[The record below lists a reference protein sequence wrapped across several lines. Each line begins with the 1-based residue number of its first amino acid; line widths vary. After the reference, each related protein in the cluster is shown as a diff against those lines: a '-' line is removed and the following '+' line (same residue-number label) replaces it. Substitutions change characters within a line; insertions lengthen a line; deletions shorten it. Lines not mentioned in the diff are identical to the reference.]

1 MKRLFK
7 KALRDL
13 FQNKARFIT
22 ALLAI
27 IMGSVVFGSITFA
40 YSIMSNEIITV
51 FSTTNPASGT
61 LLVNHIDDRLLEL
74 TRDFEGIT
82 DFEIKAAYELRME
95 KPDGTTKSLLL
106 FSAPD
111 LAAMHINTLKY
122 IEGTATPG
130 PGEVLLE
137 ADSLGVAALG
147 IGDALPIRLPDGTIQ
162 NYTVTG
168 TLNDL
173 SQHPPSMHNQVYA
186 YVSEETLSGMGLGMN
201 SIDYFVTNDYYD
213 RDNILQI
220 TTDYIHML
228 EENGYSVVSANISN
242 TPGVSI
248 HLAEYE
254 GALFIFQVFS
264 VLAFVFGCVIMSSLF
279 STMLAGQVRQIGIL
293 KSMGA
298 RTRNIRTAYM
308 GAASLLVLLNLA
320 VSLPL
325 SMVVGRLL
333 SYFLLRLGNMYLTV
347 FSVPVYLYL
356 LFAKLVLL
364 VPLLLSYL
372 PVRRGLSVSVKD
384 ALRDY
389 GVQAGTQVAKKRN
402 IGLITRLPRP
412 LMLSLRSALEHRR
425 RFIMNIAMLTLGGLL
440 FVSIMGTIVSI
451 NTALSDNMKARHF
464 DYQFTSSSY
473 TDSDKIDRALTGISE
488 IVDSYEVWGE
498 TTGKLIYPDGN
509 TGNLYGL
516 TAMSYDTTIYC
527 PEIMEGRWLQ
537 AGDINA
543 VVVSFEFLN
552 KKPYSLGDTVAF
564 QFGSTTHEMK
574 IVGIVKE
581 IGSQSIYM
589 ERGGFERL
597 VPAQAQRSSVPIAT
611 APQDRRMRLVYHEL
625 EEYLGSTEVSVVQSE
640 TKAERY
646 NILKSHY
653 TTTLVSFLTV
663 AIMAVCVAGFGL
675 ASTMNLQVAERTQEI
690 GIMKSMGAGDKQ
702 IKSIIRAES
711 TFVCLAS
718 WVVSLIL
725 ALPVLFFGIHYIGV
739 YVLEIPLALSGVALA
754 VSMLA
759 WLLFTWLV
767 GCFASR
773 SSGKRAARM
782 TVRAALVQE

>member
-13 FQNKARFIT
+13 WGNKARFLT

-27 IMGSVVFGSITFA
+27 VIGSVVFGSITFA

-51 FSTTNPASGT
+51 FSATNPASGT
-61 LLVNHIDDRLLEL
+61 LLVNEVDDRLLAL
-74 TRDFEGIT
+74 TQEFEGIT
-82 DFEIKAAYELRME
+82 DFEPKAAYELRME

-111 LAAMHINTLKY
+111 LEGLRINTLQHL
-122 IEGTATPG
+122 EGASAPG

-137 ADSLGVAALG
+137 ADALGVAGLG
-147 IGDALPIRLPDGTIQ
+147 IGDVLPIRLPDGSIQ
-162 NYTVTG
+162 NYTVAG

-186 YVSEETLSGMGLGMN
+186 YVSEETLTAMGLRMN
-201 SIDYFVTNDYYD
+201 SIDYFVAGDPYD
-213 RDNILQI
+213 RDNILQ
-220 TTDYIHML
+220 TTTEYIHML
-228 EENGYSVVSANISN
+228 EANGYGVVSANISN
-242 TPGVSI
+242 TPGVSM

-264 VLAFVFGCVIMSSLF
+264 ILAFVFGCVIMSSLF

-298 RTRNIRTAYM
+298 KTGSVKGAYI
-308 GAASLLVLLNLA
+308 GAAGALVLLNLA

-333 SYFLLRLGNMYLTV
+333 SYFLLRIGNMYLTG
-347 FSVPVYLYL
+347 FAVPVYLTILY
-356 LFAKLVLL
+356 AAVLTL
-364 VPLLLSYL
+364 VPLVLSYL
-372 PVRRGLSVSVKD
+372 PIRRGLAVTVKD
-384 ALRDY
+384 ALNDY
-389 GVQAGTQVAKKRN
+389 GVQAETHTAKEPH
-402 IGLITRLPRP
+402 GLLVRLPRP

-425 RFIMNIAMLTLGGLL
+425 RFVMNVAMLTLGGLL
-440 FVSIMGTIVSI
+440 FVGIMGTIVSI
-451 NTALSDNMKARHF
+451 NTALSDNMEARHF
-464 DYQFTSSSY
+464 DYQFTTSRY
-473 TDSDKIDRALTGISE
+473 ADIPKIDEAMAGIPE
-488 IVDSYEVWGE
+488 IVGSYEVWGE

-516 TAMSYDTTIYC
+516 TAMDHDTALYS
-527 PEIMEGRWLQ
+527 PELMEGRWLQ
-537 AGDINA
+537 AGDTNA
-543 VVVSFEFLN
+543 IVVSFEFLN
-552 KKPYSLGDTVAF
+552 NEPYALGDSVAF
-564 QFGSTTHEMK
+564 QFGSATQEMT

-589 ERGGFERL
+589 ERRGFETL
-597 VPAQAQRSSVPIAT
+597 VPAEAQRSSVPIAT
-611 APQDRRMRLVYHEL
+611 APQNRRMRQVYHEL
-625 EEYLGSTEVSVVQSE
+625 EEYLGGTEVSVVQSE
-640 TKAERY
+640 TKSERY
-646 NILKSHY
+646 DILTSHF

-675 ASTMNLQVAERTQEI
+675 ASTMNLQVAERTREI

-702 IKSIIRAES
+702 IKKIVRAEGS
-711 TFVCLAS
+711 FVCLTS
-718 WVVSLIL
+718 WVASLVLAIPIL
-725 ALPVLFFGIHYIGV
+725 FLGIHYIGV

-754 VSMLA
+754 VSLLA
-759 WLLFTWLV
+759 WLAFTWLV
-767 GCFASR
+767 GRFASR